1 MNNQYNCL
9 WLSALAA
16 YVCKRWLNLEILGQP
31 WKTLV
36 NLGTNLGKPW
46 STLVLDDVVRYGR
59 CADTKTGYN
68 LNADALHT
76 IATTLPASVRR
87 ELIEHRENDIC
98 DSVIR
103 TAVAFYMYM

>member
-1 MNNQYNCL
+1 VQE
-9 WLSALAA
+9 S
-16 YVCKRWLNLEILGQP
+16 

-76 IATTLPASVRR
+76 IALLFRHVYDLSLLSIVRMTFAIPSSEQR
-87 ELIEHRENDIC
+87 
-98 DSVIR
+98 
-103 TAVAFYMYM
+103 